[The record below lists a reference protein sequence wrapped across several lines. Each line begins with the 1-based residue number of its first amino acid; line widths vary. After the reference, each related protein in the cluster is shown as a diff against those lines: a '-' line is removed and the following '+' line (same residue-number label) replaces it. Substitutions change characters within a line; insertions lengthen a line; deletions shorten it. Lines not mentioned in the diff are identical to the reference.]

1 MKLKTND
8 IEATTID
15 GAAKEIEENHMS
27 FVEQYMQKNNI
38 AIGDA
43 LEAIATHIVMT
54 DTDFIISD

>member
-8 IEATTID
+8 IESTTID
-15 GAAKEIEENHMS
+15 GAAKEIEENHME
-27 FVEQYMQKNNI
+27 FVNQYMQKNNI

-54 DTDFIISD
+54 DTDCVVE